1 MSSRFRAALN
11 VALLDDVKRM
21 NILSG
26 IQKVATQSPL
36 FQNATIAASY
46 AALSTKGATL
56 TTSIATA
63 AASETQ
69 FKASNGVR
77 DLARNGFDLELTNFN
92 TLVENN
98 ATSESDLTSMGLVP
112 MTVTKP
118 PKTVPNAPEAVLV
131 RPSQEHGKSRVSV
144 QGKGR
149 LGNFVA
155 QVSPD
160 PIGPSTWTSL
170 PGNGKSRTLSGYAS
184 GTKLW
189 VQFAQVRWGLQG
201 PWSTPVM
208 VIIP

>member
-11 VALLDDVKRM
+11 VRLLDDAKRM
-21 NILSG
+21 NVLSG
-26 IQKVATQSPL
+26 IQKVAPQNPL

-46 AALSTKGATL
+46 AALSAKGATF
-56 TTSIATA
+56 TTSIANA
-63 AASETQ
+63 AASEAQ
-69 FKASNGVR
+69 FKLSNGAR
-77 DLARNGFDLELTNFN
+77 DLARTGFDLELTNFN

-98 ATSESDLTSMGLVP
+98 ATSEADLTSMGLVP
-112 MTVTKP
+112 LSVTRSA
-118 PKTVPNAPEAVLV
+118 KTMPGAPEAVLV
-131 RPSQEHGKSRVSV
+131 RPGHEHGKARVAV

-170 PGNGKSRTLSGYAS
+170 PGTGKSRDLSGYAS